1 MFSSLNFIIHNA
13 DKAGADDAHQVTVL
27 IGMVDFLVQNPVL
40 ADKTQ
45 QDQQEVPHGSAVG
58 EIHDIFIQAKLIY
71 HGAKA
76 VMEQVIF
83 ILKIAVKR
91 RPGNQRG
98 IADVG

>member
-58 EIHDIFIQAKLIY
+58 EIHDIFIQAKLI
-71 HGAKA
+71 
-76 VMEQVIF
+76 
-83 ILKIAVKR
+83 
-91 RPGNQRG
+91 
-98 IADVG
+98 